1 MGGGEFWTGG
11 GSLTSATGPLTRG
24 AADYMSSMAGRSLTS
39 ATGPLKRGAAD
50 YMSSM
55 AGRSFRTKK
64 PLSDSVGKKVNDVH
78 IHFDVNV
85 LVNEDGRTKISPSM
99 KVSK

>member
-11 GSLTSATGPLTRG
+11 GGSLSSA
-24 AADYMSSMAGRSLTS
+24 S
-39 ATGPLKRGAAD
+39 GPLKRGAGPPD

-55 AGRSFRTKK
+55 MGRSLYSK
-64 PLSDSVGKKVNDVH
+64 PSSLGGKKANDVH

-85 LVNEDGRTKISPSM
+85 LVNEAGRTKITPSI
-99 KVSK
+99 KVNQTDSISLTFL